1 MKHYQYMFLV
11 LLLALVAQTTLAQT
25 TQDALYVFRNDGGF
39 NAFFYEDI
47 DHIEYSK
54 IDTLGVEQA
63 DYVVQEVYAL
73 DSIFRIPLSAID
85 SISFV
90 TPEIK
95 YKADVILLDKS
106 IADYIT
112 ASDTINWIRLANNTP
127 ENLIPHKGDKIL
139 IEQSS
144 KFIPDGFGGR
154 VTEVSKGSD
163 GYTVTTEAL
172 APEEAFER
180 AVFKGSFGSQM
191 EDGTTTRWGESK
203 YESEESFELGP
214 YQGSAA
220 LGGSKDYINVIDL
233 FTVTASPEGQIQY
246 SLRPTVHLR
255 AFMTIDALAGVHL
268 DSYAAIDADMEL
280 YAKVAGTVAVKLDAP
295 FPKVG
300 LIRKELGVKDQPF
313 YLKGLMKFGLFIEGT
328 GEVHLEGGVK
338 GHLNMSLGVKYDK
351 SALGIGS
358 VNIDKNATFS
368 PLEFDAD
375 YGIGDFSLA
384 DGLFFEAALEFN
396 NPLTKEGQLGFGHR
410 AEFAPRIYMN
420 SVMLSSIPDDLVMTL
435 YGFDEGESIYE
446 KLDRDD
452 VFTYKIY
459 ASWDPYVTIKDW
471 RYSIDKSTVDLM
483 TRYIGVVPDIN
494 VFNCYMEPARPFEG
508 IAKYEMQRPLA
519 FPCRAGLIMYDW
531 KYDEV
536 ETYWR
541 PESYWNQFSNTSVE
555 HIFTFDPLVNDST
568 YYFIHP
574 VVEFAKK
581 PILYYEDYYKLVK
594 PAYATTPEKIVLN
607 DKKEDKEL
615 FIDTNI
621 PNVEFTTDA
630 DWLGVTWSQYI
641 CLLTLKHDV
650 VPPGEAERT
659 CTLHMKAMNSKG
671 EVLIERDIPVV
682 QEADEK
688 EEFTVTPTSLSVP
701 GYSKEFQGGKLTQ
714 QITVTYPKSAK
725 SIHLTSSDETWL
737 TVDTESAGTT
747 PTAVNQK
754 ASYNVYITSNT
765 SLKKARDAKITIEL
779 TKADGST
786 TTKTVTVNQAAME
799 IKVEIKPEGVIL
811 EAEEK
816 EGAQYSDTKSVTIEI
831 TPYDDYIASLIQKQD
846 VKPDAEWIEAAL
858 NGSIVYIRG
867 EANPVNEDRENTVTY
882 TLTLTSGDV
891 ITKTI
896 KVTQL
901 KKASNEAFTISTS
914 PLRFKAEGGEI
925 TVVIQGDNVDHV
937 KSVDFRGRTW
947 LGGAGMNKSITVL
960 CQPNDNPEERVG
972 DFYVTVVMKDGSEA
986 TQYFM
991 VYQDG
996 SGETPVN
1003 EAKVSAVTMI
1013 GKWYLYVN
1021 GEPVE
1026 SNGEGIGFGFTKE
1039 NSTFST
1045 RMNGDNLHVTCK
1057 GYAEYDI
1064 QDTKI
1069 DATLSFDIIDFK
1081 HLDSDKAKIANV
1093 VIRTNSSN
1101 KIEMNFMGV
1110 KIVDSATSIVNVDCT
1125 DIPLTSASYSYIRA
1139 YGTVGDGVKITNYQ
1153 ATSDQH
1159 ATYSDPEM
1167 EPVDV
1172 HTTYDI
1178 IPSAANSM
1186 EIDIWFDQ

>member
-1 MKHYQYMFLV
+1 MKQYRYIFLS
-11 LLLALVAQTTLAQT
+11 LLLALVAQATLAQT
-25 TQDALYVFRNDGGF
+25 AQDALYIFRNDGSF

-85 SISFV
+85 SVSFV

-144 KFIPDGFGGR
+144 KYVPEGFGGR
-154 VTEVSKGSD
+154 VTSVEKGSD

-180 AVFKGSFGSQM
+180 AIFKGSFGTQPEGGAS
-191 EDGTTTRWGESK
+191 TRGSAIGGE
-203 YESEESFELGP
+203 ETIEMGP
-214 YQGSAA
+214 YTGRAA
-220 LGGSKDYINVIDL
+220 LGGSKDLINIVDL
-233 FTVTASPEGQIQY
+233 FAVTASPEGEISYSIKPTIQIR
-246 SLRPTVHLR
+246 S
-255 AFMTIDALAGVHL
+255 FMSIDGLAGVHL
-268 DSYAAIDADMEL
+268 DSYASLEADVDL
-280 YAKVAGTVAVKLDAP
+280 YAKVAGTLAARLDAP
-295 FPKVG
+295 FPKIG
-300 LIRKELGVKDQPF
+300 FFKGQIGEKDQPF
-313 YLKGLMKFGLFIEGT
+313 YLKGLLKLGLFIEGT
-328 GEVHLEGGVK
+328 GEAHLEGGVK
-338 GHLNMSLGVKYDK
+338 GRLNMSLSMKADK
-351 SALGIGS
+351 PLLGIGS
-358 VNIDKNATFS
+358 VSIERDATFTPPS
-368 PLEFDAD
+368 FDAD
-375 YGIGDFSLA
+375 YGIGEFSIA

-410 AEFAPRIYMN
+410 AEFAPRILMK
-420 SVMLSSIPDDLVMTL
+420 SVALTQIPDDLVMTL
-435 YGFDEGESIYE
+435 YGFEEDEGIYAR
-446 KLDRDD
+446 LDRDD
-452 VFTYKIY
+452 IFTYKIY
-459 ASWDPYVTIKDW
+459 ASWDPYVNIHGW
-471 RYSIDKSTVDLM
+471 QFSVDKTVVDLM

-494 VFNCYMEPARPFEG
+494 VFNCYIEPARPFEG

-555 HIFTFDPLVNDST
+555 HIFTFDPLVGDST

-574 VVEFAKK
+574 VVEYAKR
-581 PILYYEDYYKLVK
+581 PILYYEDYYTLVK
-594 PAYATTPEKIVLN
+594 PAYANTPEKIVLN

-621 PNVEFTTDA
+621 PNVEFTADA
-630 DWLGVTWSQYI
+630 DWVEVVWSQYI

-650 VPPGEAERT
+650 VPPGEAGRT

-701 GYSKEFQGGKLTQ
+701 GYSKEFQGGNLTQ

-725 SIHLTSSDETWL
+725 SIQLTSSDETWL
-737 TVDTESAGTT
+737 TVDKESAGTT

-754 ASYNVYITSNT
+754 ATYNVYIAPNT

-786 TTKTVTVNQAAME
+786 ATKTVTVNQAAME

-816 EGAQYSDTKSVTIEI
+816 EGAQYSDTKSVTVEI
-831 TPYDDYIASLIQKQD
+831 TPYDDYVASLIQKQE
-846 VKPDAEWIEAAL
+846 VKPDAEWIEAVL
-858 NGSIVYIRG
+858 NGSIINIRG

-925 TVVIQGDNVDHV
+925 TVVIQGDNVDYV

-1003 EAKVSAVTMI
+1003 EAKVAAVTMI
-1013 GKWYLYVN
+1013 GKWYLSVN

-1026 SNGEGIGFGFTKE
+1026 SSGEGIGFGFTKE

-1045 RMNGDNLHVTCK
+1045 RINGDNLHVTCK
-1057 GYAEYDI
+1057 GHAEYDI

-1110 KIVDSATSIVNVDCT
+1110 KIVDNTTSIVNVDCT
-1125 DIPLTSASYSYIRA
+1125 DIPLTSASYSYIRG

-1153 ATSDQH
+1153 GTADQH

-1186 EIDIWFDQ
+1186 EIAIWFDE